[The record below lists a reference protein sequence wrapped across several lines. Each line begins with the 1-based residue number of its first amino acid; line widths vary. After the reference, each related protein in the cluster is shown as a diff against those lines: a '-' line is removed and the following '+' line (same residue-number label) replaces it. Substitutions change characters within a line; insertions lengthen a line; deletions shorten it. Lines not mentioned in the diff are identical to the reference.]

1 MAFGTVLMGLIILNI
16 IAIILMVITYIGTA
30 MLSLGIVFF
39 RKNKR
44 ENKQTVIPAVF
55 IIQGSIFLLPAAYVF
70 VRVLVVY
77 LTHS

>member
-16 IAIILMVITYIGTA
+16 IAIILMVITYMGMA

-39 RKNKR
+39 QKNKR

-55 IIQGSIFLLPAAYVF
+55 IIQGSVFLLPAAYVF
-70 VRVLVVY
+70 VRVLVEY
-77 LTHS
+77 LTHR